1 VKAYVLTDQGPAIE
15 DVARPEPRA
24 GQVLVKVAA
33 NALNRADLG
42 MAAGGRHGARG
53 GVGTV
58 LGMEWSGEVAGVGPG
73 VEGLAVG
80 ARVMGSGAA
89 AFAEFVC
96 APAAAVMPVPP
107 STGKGGANMSFETAA
122 CFPVALST
130 MHNAI
135 VTAGQLS
142 PGQSVLI
149 QGASSGVGL
158 LGMQIAKVMGA
169 GLVLGSS
176 TDAGRRARLG
186 EHGADVAVD
195 TSDPA
200 WPDAVL
206 AATGGDGAD
215 LIVDQVSGGLITG
228 NLKATRIL
236 GRIVNV
242 GRLGGN
248 RGEFNADLHALRRI
262 TYVGVTFRTRTAEE
276 VAEINRLA
284 LADLWGPLTDGRL
297 GLPID
302 EVFPFERVGEALEKM
317 RRNDHFGKIVLRH

>member
-1 VKAYVLTDQGPAIE
+1 VKAYVLTADGPAIE
-15 DVARPEPRA
+15 EVARPEPRA

-42 MAAGGRHGARG
+42 MAAGGMHGARG
-53 GVGTV
+53 GAGTV
-58 LGMEWSGEVAGVGPG
+58 LGMEWSGEIAELGPG
-73 VEGLAVG
+73 VEGLTTG

-89 AFAEFVC
+89 AFAEYVSV
-96 APAAAVMPVPP
+96 PAAGVMPIPD
-107 STGKGGANMSFETAA
+107 ANMSFETAA
-122 CFPVALST
+122 CFPVGLRT

-135 VTAGQLS
+135 VTAGELQ

-158 LGMQIAKVMGA
+158 LGMQIAQVMGA

-176 TDAGRRARLG
+176 THSARRARLT
-186 EHGADVAVD
+186 EYGADITVD
-195 TSDPA
+195 TSDAA
-200 WPDAVL
+200 WPDQVL
-206 AATGGDGAD
+206 EATGGAGVD

-248 RGEFNADLHALRRI
+248 RGEFNADLHALRRV

-297 GLPID
+297 SLPID
-302 EVFPFERVGEALEKM
+302 EVFAFSEVGAALEKM
-317 RRNDHFGKIVLRH
+317 ARNDHFGKIVLRH

>member
-1 VKAYVLTDQGPAIE
+1 MRAYVLTPDGPAVVE
-15 DVARPEPRA
+15 TAKPEPRA
-24 GQVLVKVAA
+24 GQVRVRVAA

-42 MAAGGRHGARG
+42 MAAGGLHGARG
-53 GVGTV
+53 GAGTV
-58 LGMEWSGEVAGVGPG
+58 LGMEWAGEVEALGPG
-73 VEGLAVG
+73 VSGVSVG
-80 ARVMGSGAA
+80 QRAMGSGAA

-96 APAAAVMPVPP
+96 VAAEAAMPIPD
-107 STGKGGANMSFETAA
+107 ANMSFETAV
-122 CFPVALST
+122 CFPVGLRT

-135 VTAGQLS
+135 VTAGALQ

-158 LGMQIAKVMGA
+158 LGMQIARAMGA

-176 TDAGRRARLG
+176 THAGRRARLA
-186 EHGADVAVD
+186 EYGADVAVD
-195 TSDPA
+195 TSAPD
-200 WPDAVL
+200 WPERVL
-206 AATGGDGAD
+206 EATGGAGVD
-215 LIVDQVSGGLITG
+215 LIVDQVSGPLMTG
-228 NLKATRIL
+228 NLQATRIL

-262 TYVGVTFRTRTAEE
+262 TYVGVTFRTRSAEE

-284 LADLWGPLTDGRL
+284 MADLWTPLCDGRL
-297 GLPID
+297 TMPID
-302 EVFPFERVGEALEKM
+302 EVFAFERVGEAMDKM